1 MQPVHGKGKQMQK
14 KVKSLLC
21 FALAAVLV
29 FLMICIGLSSYHIL
43 HVHKNLSADCPIC
56 NIIADLST
64 IKLIILVAF
73 ATIYTKTSAEQN
85 ANFFENM
92 HEFTHITPV
101 TLRVKLLD

>member
-1 MQPVHGKGKQMQK
+1 MQK
-14 KVKSLLC
+14 KIKSILC
-21 FALAAVLV
+21 LALVAVLV
-29 FLMICIGLSSYHIL
+29 FLMMCIGLSTFHII

-64 IKLIILVAF
+64 IKIIILVAI
-73 ATIYTKTSAEQN
+73 ATICTKASTKQN
-85 ANFFENM
+85 TVFLESV

>member
-1 MQPVHGKGKQMQK
+1 MQK

-21 FALAAVLV
+21 FALVALLV
-29 FLMICIGLSSYHIL
+29 FLMMCIGLSSYHIL
-43 HVHKNLSADCPIC
+43 HVHKNLSTDCPIC

-64 IKLIILVAF
+64 IKLIIFVAI
-73 ATIYTKTSAEQN
+73 ATIYTKASAEQN
-85 ANFFENM
+85 TNFYKAV

>member
-1 MQPVHGKGKQMQK
+1 MQK

-21 FALAAVLV
+21 FALVALLI
-29 FLMICIGLSSYHIL
+29 FLMMCIGLSSYHIL

-64 IKLIILVAF
+64 IKLIILVAIT
-73 ATIYTKTSAEQN
+73 AIYTKASAEQN
-85 ANFFENM
+85 TNLSENV

>member
-1 MQPVHGKGKQMQK
+1 MQK

-21 FALAAVLV
+21 FALVVLLV
-29 FLMICIGLSSYHIL
+29 FLMMCIGLSSYHIL

-56 NIIADLST
+56 NIIADLSA
-64 IKLIILVAF
+64 IKLIILVVVTA
-73 ATIYTKTSAEQN
+73 IYTKASAEQKTI
-85 ANFFENM
+85 FLENV